1 MSTELKESKV
11 NIEVE
16 YEEGILMPHLIG
28 KDPFV
33 ELEMT
38 IYNGTSQYRGGL
50 KIVSMQDVVP
60 WDRLWPG
67 TENYWYDG
75 YGMNDDNWTA
85 DDNPTGEQG
94 LGMPWDTIFKILRAN
109 NIRWS
114 ITHKGFEDEPAFI

>member
-11 NIEVE
+11 NVEVE

-38 IYNGTSQYRGGL
+38 IYNGTHQYRGGL
-50 KIVSMQDVVP
+50 KIVKMQDVVP

-67 TENYWYDG
+67 SEEYWYDG
-75 YGMNDDNWTA
+75 YGRHDDDWTA

-94 LGMPWDTIFKILRAN
+94 LGMLWDTTFKILRAN

-114 ITHKGFEDEPAFI
+114 ITHKGFKDEPVFI